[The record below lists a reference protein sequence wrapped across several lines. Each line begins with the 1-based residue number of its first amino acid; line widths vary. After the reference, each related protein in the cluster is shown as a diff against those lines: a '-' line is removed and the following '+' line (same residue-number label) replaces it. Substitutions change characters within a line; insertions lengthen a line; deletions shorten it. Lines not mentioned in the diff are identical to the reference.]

1 VAGACVERVRIAMCN
16 IGWRSITQL
25 RQVTSFIHQL
35 ARHGER
41 TPKHPSD
48 YMRQRLRYR
57 VFYSSLEVIIR
68 ISRVLPSLRRSA
80 SLSRHVLG
88 GL

>member
-41 TPKHPSD
+41 TPKVTYATTPTVILST
-48 YMRQRLRYR
+48 
-57 VFYSSLEVIIR
+57 SSRKKIIR
-68 ISRVLPSLRRSA
+68 IARSSVASSLGFSISTR
-80 SLSRHVLG
+80 LG
-88 GL
+88 GAVVDS